1 MKIFLTGEK
10 GVGKSTC
17 IQEIIKECQIS
28 VCGFMTLP
36 FYEENKR
43 VGFMLHALV
52 DREINDVRFSKQ
64 KEVIPNV
71 FNSFGV
77 EVLKECLHYRNR
89 FLILDEIGFLE
100 QNETAYLAQLKENI
114 DAFNNIIGFLRKC
127 DIQYIVEIKKRKDV
141 LLLDFDKLSKNE
153 VKTLLKMY
161 VEDSL

>member
-52 DREINDVRFSKQ
+52 DGEINDVRFSKQ

-100 QNETAYLAQLKENI
+100 QNEKAYLAQLKENI
-114 DAFNNIIGFLRKC
+114 DAFNNIIGVLRKC

>member
-52 DREINDVRFSKQ
+52 DRETNDVRFSKQ

-114 DAFNNIIGFLRKC
+114 DAFNNIIGVLRKC

>member
-52 DREINDVRFSKQ
+52 DREFNDVRFSKQ

-114 DAFNNIIGFLRKC
+114 DAFNNIIGVLRKC

>member
-71 FNSFGV
+71 FNSFGDI
-77 EVLKECLHYRNR
+77 LKHATDQSL
-89 FLILDEIGFLE
+89 LILDEIGFLE
-100 QNETAYLAQLKENI
+100 QNEKAYLAQLKENI
-114 DAFNNIIGFLRKC
+114 DAFNNIIGVLRKC